1 MRIHCD
7 IAHHMLRKI
16 QWLDRPM
23 SSCIVSRSPYWTQ
36 SSLIMQSTGISSPSE
51 HCFVT
56 QFVLLSMCA
65 CVLKY
70 TMQKTD
76 LFLSIWFSSIK
87 YILMVMQLLPPSTS
101 ITFSSS
107 QTETPHSLSNSSLFS
122 LPPGSGNPCSVSMNV
137 VTLGIL
143 YKWNLSF
150 CDQLISLS
158 IMSSRYIPTVQCVR
172 ISFLFKAE

>member
-1 MRIHCD
+1 MILHITC
-7 IAHHMLRKI
+7 LGKI

-23 SSCIVSRSPYWTQ
+23 SSCIVFRSPYWMQ
-36 SSLIMQSTGISSPSE
+36 SSLIRQSTGISSPSE

-76 LFLSIWFSSIK
+76 LFLSIRFSSIK
-87 YILMVMQLLPPSTS
+87 YILPPSTS

-107 QTETPHSLSNSSLFS
+107 QTETPHSLNSSLFS
-122 LPPGSGNPCSVSMNV
+122 LPPGSLATTV
-137 VTLGIL
+137 
-143 YKWNLSF
+143 LS
-150 CDQLISLS
+150 L
-158 IMSSRYIPTVQCVR
+158 
-172 ISFLFKAE
+172 